1 MYADYEYYTTEYK
14 GTLPEEEAVKA
25 LKQASR
31 HIDTLTYNRIVG
43 AEFER
48 LTAFQQ
54 GIIKETACMMA
65 DFEHNNS
72 SMINSLINSYG
83 INGATISFSGE
94 CANCQLVNGV
104 VVQKVYMLIFLKQ
117 DLLVEV
123 WGCKYVLSMFD
134 TRLGIKCYCNSK
146 YCRRGCE

>member
-31 HIDTLTYNRIVG
+31 HIDTLTHNRIVG

-54 GIIKETACMMA
+54 DIIKETACMMA
-65 DFEHNNS
+65 DFETSNA

-83 INGATISFSGE
+83 INGASITFSGE
-94 CANCQLVNGV
+94 CVNCQIVNGV
-104 VVQKVYMLIFLKQ
+104 IVQKDVYAYLAQTGLA
-117 DLLVEV
+117 
-123 WGCKYVLSMFD
+123 CRS
-134 TRLGIKCYCNSK
+134 LGV
-146 YCRRGCE
+146 

>member
-25 LKQASR
+25 LTRASR

-43 AEFER
+43 DEFDC
-48 LTAFQQ
+48 LTVFQQ
-54 GIIKETACMMA
+54 DIIKETACMMA
-65 DFEHNNS
+65 DFESANA

-104 VVQKVYMLIFLKQ
+104 VVQKDVYAYLSQTGLTCRS
-117 DLLVEV
+117 
-123 WGCKYVLSMFD
+123 WGV
-134 TRLGIKCYCNSK
+134 
-146 YCRRGCE
+146 

>member
-43 AEFER
+43 DEFDC
-48 LTAFQQ
+48 LTVFQQ
-54 GIIKETACMMA
+54 DIIKETACMMA
-65 DFEHNNS
+65 DFESANA

-83 INGATISFSGE
+83 INGASITFSGE
-94 CANCQLVNGV
+94 GANCQLVNGV
-104 VVQKVYMLIFLKQ
+104 IIQRNVYEI
-117 DLLVEV
+117 
-123 WGCKYVLSMFD
+123 LSL
-134 TRLGIKCYCNSK
+134 TGLTCLSLGV
-146 YCRRGCE
+146 R

>member
-43 AEFER
+43 AGFER

-54 GIIKETACMMA
+54 DIIKETACMMA
-65 DFEHNNS
+65 DFESANA
-72 SMINSLINSYG
+72 SMINSLINSYS
-83 INGATISFSGE
+83 INGASISFSGDS
-94 CANCQLVNGV
+94 ANCQLVNGII
-104 VVQKVYMLIFLKQ
+104 VQRNVYEILNLTG
-117 DLLVEV
+117 LT
-123 WGCKYVLSMFD
+123 CLS
-134 TRLGIKCYCNSK
+134 LGV
-146 YCRRGCE
+146 

>member
-25 LKQASR
+25 LKQANR

-48 LTAFQQ
+48 LTTFQRD
-54 GIIKETACMMA
+54 IIKETSCMMA
-65 DFEHNNS
+65 DFEHNNA

-83 INGATISFSGE
+83 INGASITFSGE
-94 CANCQLVNGV
+94 CVNCQIVNGV
-104 VVQKVYMLIFLKQ
+104 IVQKDVYAYLAQTGLA
-117 DLLVEV
+117 
-123 WGCKYVLSMFD
+123 CRS
-134 TRLGIKCYCNSK
+134 LGV
-146 YCRRGCE
+146 